1 MFSFTD
7 HFDRISS
14 GPMTLQIIEKIS
26 AGADGLPFYYY
37 DILVDGAPV
46 GKISL
51 RIGVNFHTYYNGSIG
66 YEVDEPCR
74 GRGYARAAC
83 RLVLPVARH
92 HGMTHLYLT
101 CAESNIPSYRTI
113 EGLGAELV
121 EIRQVPREYFAWREG
136 MERQGIY
143 RLAL

>member
-74 GRGYARAAC
+74 V
-83 RLVLPVARH
+83 VLPVARH

-136 MERQGIY
+136 MERQRIY

>member
-51 RIGVNFHTYYNGSIG
+51 RIGVNFHT
-66 YEVDEPCR
+66 
-74 GRGYARAAC
+74 
-83 RLVLPVARH
+83 
-92 HGMTHLYLT
+92 
-101 CAESNIPSYRTI
+101 
-113 EGLGAELV
+113 
-121 EIRQVPREYFAWREG
+121 
-136 MERQGIY
+136 
-143 RLAL
+143 